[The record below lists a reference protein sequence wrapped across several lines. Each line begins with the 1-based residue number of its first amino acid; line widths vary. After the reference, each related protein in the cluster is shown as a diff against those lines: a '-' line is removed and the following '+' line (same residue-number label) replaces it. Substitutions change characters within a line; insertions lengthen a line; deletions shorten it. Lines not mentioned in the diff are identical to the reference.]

1 MKLLF
6 YLLII
11 IQCIYALRNNQHKE
25 QFTKN
30 INYLLQSNNKKIL
43 KNQNNPYQK
52 INHNSERLKRNFLID
67 IHSHNTLCQSGSQS
81 FQCTPPFKD
90 ISRGVSVYATST
102 CGEQRPQHLC
112 RSNKN
117 CQLCSVNSTEWKFS
131 SEYLTDRHDIEN
143 QTCWASGYIR
153 PGEVVNLTISLGK
166 RFEVYYISLQPCSLG
181 SIPDSIA
188 IYKSSD
194 FSRTWRPWHYFSTD
208 CYRAFGLPTS
218 NEHNS
223 HITSANLQEVLCVAL
238 QPRESYYNYQGRRI
252 RSMNSYI
259 FNKPNITRNFGGIGV
274 PSDWVIAFSTTLG
287 RPATRPWSPA
297 LIDWMTMTDVRI
309 SLMSFHQ
316 SNEPEYRI
324 KRNAYRSH
332 LSDHSKLTQNSQT
345 INKLP
350 LFQSN
355 YFYDNFNKYQLKR
368 TRNSRDGQT
377 ITELPHKEIN
387 HTNKIDSQTD
397 LNMNARKSVSVTI
410 NPEILTEMDFYA
422 FADIAIGGR
431 CKCNGHA
438 SECILGSNGKLIC
451 ACEHHTSG
459 EDCEYCKPGY
469 MDRPWD
475 RATTQDANVCKKC
488 DCNLHSNECRFSN
501 SLYLLSNRV
510 SGGVCE
516 NCQHNTIGRNCHQ
529 CAEGYYRDWTKPI
542 SHENVCLPC
551 RCHPIGSIV
560 RHDCDRRSG
569 QCRCKQGVA
578 GLTCDRCQDGYHQTR
593 SPLNPCT
600 KDFTSRAV
608 ALAHTPGD
616 INCPPCSTNK
626 ERIKLKKF
634 CRKDAVFEA
643 SFKSRELH
651 GNMARFEMH
660 ITQIWRINRE
670 FFKGSSSIY
679 WPASKSFIEFEQY
692 NQDEHEE
699 EMKRK
704 SNELVP
710 VWVRLNELKCKCPY
724 IELGVSYLI
733 VTDFESFTNKIRNEL
748 LFSTKTAILPWRT
761 SWKRRLIRFR
771 RRENRGA
778 CEKFREPTKLLSV
791 FRPKQTLEIPTIHRE
806 WHSSIN
812 AQIPS
817 SIHQKPSYSLSLRPY
832 SKYRRDY
839 KVS

>member
-1 MKLLF
+1 MGLLF
-6 YLLII
+6 YLLVI
-11 IQCIYALRNNQHKE
+11 IQFTNALHNALHKE
-25 QFTKN
+25 RYKYNKN
-30 INYLLQSNNKKIL
+30 FDRLTQPDHRKPL
-43 KNQNNPYQK
+43 KNQSNFYQK
-52 INHNSERLKRNFLID
+52 VSYVNHNSERLKRNFLVGINS
-67 IHSHNTLCQSGSQS
+67 HSSSCQSGSQS
-81 FQCTPPFKD
+81 FQCSPPFKD

-102 CGEQRPQHLC
+102 CGEHRPQSLC
-112 RSNKN
+112 RSDKN
-117 CQLCSVNSTEWKFS
+117 CQLCNANSTEWKFS
-131 SEYLTDRHDIEN
+131 SEYLTDRHNIEN
-143 QTCWASGYIR
+143 QTCWASGFIQ
-153 PGEVVNLTISLGK
+153 PGEAVNLTISLGK
-166 RFEVYYISLQPCSLG
+166 RFEVYYISLQPCSIG
-181 SIPDSIA
+181 SLPHSIA

-194 FSRTWRPWHYFSTD
+194 FGRTWRPWHYFSTD

-238 QPRESYYNYQGRRI
+238 QPRESYYSHQGRRV

-259 FNKPNITRNFGGIGV
+259 FNKPNNTRNFGGIGV

-309 SLMSFHQ
+309 SLMNFHQ

-324 KRNAYRSH
+324 KRNTYQSQP
-332 LSDHSKLTQNSQT
+332 LPDHSRPKQH
-345 INKLP
+345 
-350 LFQSN
+350 SN
-355 YFYDNFNKYQLKR
+355 YFYDNFHKHQLKR
-368 TRNSRDGQT
+368 IRSSRADQT
-377 ITELPHKEIN
+377 ITDLSQNEIN
-387 HTNKIDSQTD
+387 QTNKINSRTD
-397 LNMNARKSVSVTI
+397 IKLNARKSLNVTV
-410 NPEILTEMDFYA
+410 NPEILTDIDFYA

-438 SECILGSNGKLIC
+438 SECILGSNGKLVC

-475 RATTQDANVCKKC
+475 RATPQDANVCKKC

-551 RCHPIGSIV
+551 RCHPIGSII

-608 ALAHTPGD
+608 ALAYTPGD

-660 ITQIWRINRE
+660 VTQIWRINKE
-670 FFKGSSSIY
+670 FLKGSSSVY
-679 WPASKSFIEFEQY
+679 WPASKSFIDFEHY
-692 NQDEHEE
+692 SQDEYEE
-699 EMKRK
+699 EIQRK
-704 SNELVP
+704 SKELVP
-710 VWVRLNELKCKCPY
+710 VWVRLNELKCKCPF
-724 IELGVSYLI
+724 IELGIPYLI

-748 LFSTKTAILPWRT
+748 LFSTKTAILPWRS
-761 SWKRRLIRFR
+761 SWKRRLVRFR

-791 FRPKQTLEIPTIHRE
+791 FRPKQTLEIPTIDHE
-806 WHSSIN
+806 WHSPVN
-812 AQIPS
+812 RRLTS
-817 SIHQKPSYSLSLRPY
+817 SLHQKPSYSLSLRPY

-839 KVS
+839 RVS